1 VIETVNRLTRAA
13 VGCPRCGRAVLL
25 PVSAGLGE
33 ARVACSQCGKTFL
46 SGDGVVADVPGPVR
60 GLPTSWI

>member
-1 VIETVNRLTRAA
+1 MIETVTRLARAA

-25 PVSAGLGE
+25 PVAAGLGE
-33 ARVACSQCGKTFL
+33 VRCTCAQCGKTFL
-46 SGDGVVADVPGPVR
+46 SGDGVVADVPGLVR